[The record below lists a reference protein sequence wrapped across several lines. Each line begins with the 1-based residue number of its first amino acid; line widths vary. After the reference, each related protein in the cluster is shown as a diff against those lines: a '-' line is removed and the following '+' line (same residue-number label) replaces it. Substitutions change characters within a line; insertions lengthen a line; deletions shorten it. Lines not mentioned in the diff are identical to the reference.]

1 MKMVNPFLPEHIA
14 ETLIFEA
21 KQLARDKTPWK
32 RYCEFAKKL
41 LEYFYDQQKLTPKKP
56 KRARDG
62 IKKSIR
68 SSQHKRISIIDMT
81 AVDPS
86 FRKTAEIPPLF
97 FVYGCNLEILKQPF
111 ATVFN
116 SRKPRLLDP
125 DDFWLRGTVFLADKL
140 AKEGFSLVSSTG
152 TAGYDILSF
161 KAWKANH
168 PLVVVLDHAL
178 PPMLP
183 NSEYNKFSDRYGW
196 LLDNNRTI
204 LITPFPSNSMM
215 ERKKRMILRDKII
228 AMLSNTIAIAAIR
241 NRGNMVNFA
250 QEATETGKNVLVL
263 RPEKF
268 DHQTKGNQKI
278 LQTSSEKAKVIES
291 REFYTGRS
299 TSRATTR
306 SIKKTIE
313 KSGKI
318 VKTFPSGYL
327 IHFTRQCPGPW
338 SGQSYSEYLESLVEN
353 HPDAYHTAFET
364 LRRILRDGRIR
375 ASSKMYRGNIPV
387 VSFTECLPEEI
398 IEITKWNPALIRW
411 TFEPYGIA
419 FPKKALMELGAK
431 PVLYGKNSDYKE
443 LPRNKRY
450 LFQLHD
456 PPDKS
461 WKQEKEWR
469 IKDDLLID
477 KFDPTELVVVV
488 KHREEAEEIIREF
501 FMKTYIVRR

>member
-14 ETLIFEA
+14 ETLIFEV

-41 LEYFYDQQKLTPKKP
+41 LEDFYNLQES
-56 KRARDG
+56 AVN
-62 IKKSIR
+62 KSIR
-68 SSQHKRISIIDMT
+68 SGHGTKTFIESLQHDKVSIIDMT
-81 AVDPS
+81 AVNLS
-86 FRKTAEIPPLF
+86 FKNTTEIPPLLF
-97 FVYGCNLEILKQPF
+97 AYGCNSEILKNPL

-116 SRKPRLLDP
+116 SRKPRLLNP
-125 DDFWLRGTVFLADKL
+125 WDFWLRGTVFLADKL
-140 AKEGFSLVSSTG
+140 AEEGFSLVSSTG

-161 KAWKANH
+161 KAWKANY

-183 NSEYNKFSDRYGW
+183 DSESNKFSDKYGW

-278 LQTSSEKAKVIES
+278 LQISSEKAKAIES
-291 REFYTGRS
+291 HEFYAGRS

-327 IHFTRQCPGPW
+327 IHFTRQCTGPW
-338 SGQSYSEYLESLVEN
+338 PGQSYSEYLESLVEN

-398 IEITKWNPALIRW
+398 IEITKWNPALI
-411 TFEPYGIA
+411 
-419 FPKKALMELGAK
+419 
-431 PVLYGKNSDYKE
+431 
-443 LPRNKRY
+443 LPRSVLPLSMVHSR
-450 LFQLHD
+450 
-456 PPDKS
+456 
-461 WKQEKEWR
+461 KQ
-469 IKDDLLID
+469 
-477 KFDPTELVVVV
+477 
-488 KHREEAEEIIREF
+488 
-501 FMKTYIVRR
+501 